1 MATRPAGK
9 TPARPRATGAV
20 RGPRAAGRR
29 DAEATRRRILEAAT
43 AEFARG
49 GFAGARVERISRSAA
64 SFDRMLYYHFG
75 NKAELFGAVVEETY
89 RRLWQAEEALEL
101 SQTEPERGMREL
113 VAFTWHYFVDHP
125 EFIRLLN
132 SENLQGGANVKKSR
146 GIARLSS
153 PFIRTLTD
161 LLQRG
166 ARAGTF
172 RRGLDPVLV
181 YITIAALAYFYAA
194 NQHTLSHFLNREL
207 MAPAERKR
215 WLAHITGVVL
225 ASLRP
230 HPGGARTKPIAQT
243 LTKAPRK
250 RLNRP

>member
-1 MATRPAGK
+1 
-9 TPARPRATGAV
+9 
-20 RGPRAAGRR
+20 
-29 DAEATRRRILEAAT
+29 
-43 AEFARG
+43 
-49 GFAGARVERISRSAA
+49 
-64 SFDRMLYYHFG
+64 MLYYHFG

-207 MAPAERKR
+207 MARRAQA
-215 WLAHITGVVL
+215 LAGAHH
-225 ASLRP
+225 RR
-230 HPGGARTKPIAQT
+230 GARLAAP
-243 LTKAPRK
+243 APRRCARQTHCADIDK
-250 RLNRP
+250 STAETA